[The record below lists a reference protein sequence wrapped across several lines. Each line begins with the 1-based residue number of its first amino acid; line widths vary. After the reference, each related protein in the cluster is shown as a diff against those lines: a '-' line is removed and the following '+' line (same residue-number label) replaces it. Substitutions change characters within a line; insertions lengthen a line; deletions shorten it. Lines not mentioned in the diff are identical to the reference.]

1 MYPCVQITLNFPNM
15 APKKGRKLVL
25 MATSNKNCCNN
36 TKQKF
41 DKNVPS

>member
-1 MYPCVQITLNFPNM
+1 M

-25 MATSNKNCCNN
+25 MATTKKNCCNN

-41 DKNVPS
+41 EKNVPS